1 MLDNAHLCLT
11 TQLLCQY
18 IILLRKKKREYYN
31 KLNINSITDSKLFYK
46 TMLIIF

>member
-18 IILLRKKKREYYN
+18 IRKKKREYYN